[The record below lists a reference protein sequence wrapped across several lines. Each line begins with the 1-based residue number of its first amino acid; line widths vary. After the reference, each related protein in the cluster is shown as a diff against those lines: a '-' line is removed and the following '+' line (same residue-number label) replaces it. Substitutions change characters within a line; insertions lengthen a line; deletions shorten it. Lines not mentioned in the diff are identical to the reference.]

1 MGDLR
6 LVMLITVIWPLN
18 IGGYSGLGFG
28 TYSPWKWTAH
38 HAAEKDKTIGSRDRC
53 WYLL

>member
-18 IGGYSGLGFG
+18 IGGYSGQDLEHTVLGNG
-28 TYSPWKWTAH
+28 LRTMLQKRT
-38 HAAEKDKTIGSRDRC
+38 K
-53 WYLL
+53 L

>member
-18 IGGYSGLGFG
+18 IGGYSGQDLEHKVLG
-28 TYSPWKWTAH
+28 KWTVH
-38 HAAEKDKTIGSRDRC
+38 CAAVKDKAVGRRDRR

>member
-6 LVMLITVIWPLN
+6 LVMLITVIWPHN
-18 IGGYSGLGFG
+18 IGGYSGQDLEHTVLG
-28 TYSPWKWTAH
+28 KWTVY